1 MIVYINGES
10 KSVEFARS
18 VAAMLEELGLPP
30 TALLVE
36 HNGTALHREE
46 WSNRPISEGDK
57 FELVRIVAGG

>member
-10 KSVEFARS
+10 QPVEFARN
-18 VAAMLEELGLPP
+18 VAAMLEELNLPA
-30 TALLVE
+30 TTLLVE

-46 WSNRPISEGDK
+46 WSERPISEGDR